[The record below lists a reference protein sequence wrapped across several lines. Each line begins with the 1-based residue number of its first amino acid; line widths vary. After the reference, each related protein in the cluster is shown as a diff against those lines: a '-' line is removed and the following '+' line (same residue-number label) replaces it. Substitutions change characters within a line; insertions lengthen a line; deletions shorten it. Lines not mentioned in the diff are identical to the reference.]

1 MLTISA
7 MPAFADLHKATIVS
21 TVDAKNAAQRHNNLG
36 IMYYKDKDYFAAIK
50 EYRIAISINP
60 DAQTTA
66 TYFNNLGKVYLL
78 LGEIQKKNGL
88 PLQGWDDFSIMAQ
101 ISFEEAILKDC
112 MKIEYYQNLVKAY
125 ELTGMMEVKKQ
136 FLMQNR
142 DKNPFNVIPVAMI
155 LEKQGDIEYA
165 NMLLDDFA
173 SQNPNIIISRDVKKI
188 LKENIKKQK
197 ESL

>member
-7 MPAFADLHKATIVS
+7 MPAFADLHKATIVP
-21 TVDAKNAAQRHNNLG
+21 TVDAKNAAQKHNNLG
-36 IMYYKDKDYFAAIK
+36 TMYYKDKDYFAAIK

>member
-1 MLTISA
+1 

-36 IMYYKDKDYFAAIK
+36 TMYYKDKDYFAAIK

-155 LEKQGDIEYA
+155 LKKQGDIEYA